1 MTGSTINMVV
11 EGRMFGFLK
20 QLFVRRAEQ
29 QDAAREK
36 VSIAALVEQHRSGVM
51 DFIAKAV
58 PPPVVKPPQEER
70 VNTPG
75 HLREGMPPPPKPTFV
90 EEVSTKRCVGGGGER
105 KPNASRDDVHY
116 SVSAER
122 SPSSELRANTLYK
135 ARSRKPISLHERAS
149 GETTKEPPALRRFS
163 VESLYEVAEHLPK
176 PEKTFVEK
184 LHDYLRASSDS
195 HAQIYKAA
203 QIDRRLFSKIISDA
217 KYKPSRDVAFAL
229 CLALNLTLEQTK
241 DLIAR
246 AGYALS
252 KSSKR
257 DLALEYCFANKVYD
271 LLVVNGILHELG
283 EDLL

>member
-1 MTGSTINMVV
+1 MTGSIINMVV

-20 QLFVRRAEQ
+20 AYIARRRARKLEM
-29 QDAAREK
+29 AERERTC
-36 VSIAALVEQHRSGVM
+36 VATLATAHISSVQTYIAE
-51 DFIAKAV
+51 
-58 PPPVVKPPQEER
+58 
-70 VNTPG
+70 
-75 HLREGMPPPPKPTFV
+75 HLPPPPKPTFV

-163 VESLYEVAEHLPK
+163 VEALYEVAEHLPK

-217 KYKPSRDVAFAL
+217 KYKPSRDVAFAF

-257 DLALEYCFANKVYD
+257 DLALEYCFANKIYD